1 MASAVGAVVSRV
13 LMMDGGE
20 VPLAA
25 DLQEY
30 GNEGG
35 GCAGDHPSELVE
47 SAESPDV
54 LVPSNPSRQNEME
67 LAANEMQTVGL
78 RCSDMPEASR
88 ETRLLRKTVS
98 DGAKNI
104 MSGLDSSASECQMQ
118 LLEILN
124 AGERHLAALRKFA
137 FMISVSKNCNPL
149 QK

>member
-1 MASAVGAVVSRV
+1 MASIVSRV
-13 LMMDGGE
+13 LMMDGAE

-47 SAESPDV
+47 AAESPDV
-54 LVPSNPSRQNEME
+54 CVVPSNPSRQNEME

-124 AGERHLAALRKFA
+124 AGERHLAALRRFA
-137 FMISVSKNCNPL
+137 FMISVPKNCNPL
-149 QK
+149 QT